1 MLTVSPARM
10 RMRCFRILPD
20 MYATTLCPF
29 SSPTRNRVS
38 GITSSTMPTISIVS
52 SLAKRAFTGFWYVS
66 DSRSCLR
73 RSYHL
78 EVDCGHLA
86 VVAALE
92 IERHF
97 LVLAQ
102 RREAGALDGR
112 DVDEYVLGAAIRL
125 DEAESLGVVE
135 EFHGSAAAHGSSK
148 WVSPRAPL

>member
-1 MLTVSPARM
+1 MLTVSPARI

-52 SLAKRAFTGFWYVS
+52 SLAKRTFTAFRACVS
-66 DSRSCLR
+66 DSRSCLP
-73 RSYHL
+73 RSYRL
-78 EVDCGHLA
+78 EVYRRHLA
-86 VVAALE
+86 VVTALE
-92 IERHF
+92 IERDF

-125 DEAESLGVVE
+125 DEA
-135 EFHGSAAAHGSSK
+135 
-148 WVSPRAPL
+148 